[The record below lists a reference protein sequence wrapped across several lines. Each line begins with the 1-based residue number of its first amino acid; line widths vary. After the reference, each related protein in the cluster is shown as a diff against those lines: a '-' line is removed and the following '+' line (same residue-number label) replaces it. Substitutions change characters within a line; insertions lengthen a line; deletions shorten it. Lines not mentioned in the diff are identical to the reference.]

1 MILFLFSFFS
11 LINAFNINMCSE
23 KPPPLWNALSNN
35 LKNTARIWFIDRAKK
50 SGIDWDYLV
59 EKNNYKKN
67 RLEYLKD
74 ISTDYTMVYPT
85 YYTQPFHGY
94 DDGNLNWLA
103 ALEGEAATINMAVGY
118 WKQIN
123 PLVTQEWLRY
133 NVSKNIKHYLNNSSL
148 ISQPKNILDVGCSV
162 GISSEFLFK
171 SFRQSHITG
180 IDLSPYFI
188 AMAKLRAEEY
198 DFPITYFHRNAEHT
212 KFDNN
217 KFDLIVCNFIM
228 HELPEKATNNILNEL
243 YKKLTIGGTLAIV
256 DLSPVELN
264 EDDFFVSKFKKWA
277 FEVTEP
283 HIYGYYNRNMI
294 SLLSDSGFINIQEI
308 KNDPMNSIWV
318 GSKPSPY

>member
-1 MILFLFSFFS
+1 MIILLLNLFHF
-11 LINAFNINMCSE
+11 INAFTINMCNE
-23 KPPPLWNALSNN
+23 KPPALWSSLSNN
-35 LKNTARIWFIDRAKK
+35 LKDSARNWFVNRAKQ

-59 EKNNYKKN
+59 EKNNYKMN

-74 ISTDYTMVYPT
+74 ISTNYNILYPT

-94 DDGNLNWLA
+94 DAGNLNWLA

-123 PLVTQEWLRY
+123 PLTTQDWLRY
-133 NVSKNIKHYLNNSSL
+133 NVSKNIKQYLNKSS
-148 ISQPKNILDVGCSV
+148 IITQPKNILDVGCSV
-162 GISSEFLFK
+162 GISTEFLYK
-171 SFRQSHITG
+171 SFRESQIFG

-198 DFPITYFHRNAEHT
+198 DFPINYYHRNAEHT
-212 KFDNN
+212 NFENN

-228 HELPEKATNNILNEL
+228 HELPEMATINILNEL
-243 YKKLTIGGTLAIV
+243 FRKVTVGGSIAIV
-256 DLSPVELN
+256 DLSPIELN
-264 EDDFFVSKFKKWA
+264 KDGFFVSKFKKWA

-283 HIYGYYNRNMI
+283 HIYGYYKRDMK

-308 KNDPMNSIWV
+308 KNDPMNSIWI